1 MPLIKEHKKPPSV
14 VDSDRGCYSRSRG
27 KSRKKNTCIIPRP
40 GGKEKEKMEFEI
52 LNKAHRII
60 AVKSEHLPGCLF
72 CYLPDLDVIVLDA
85 AARSKDEFA
94 ELMETYLE
102 LPDQEKNETKAYAA
116 KNKTI
121 QEYFNILDQITRI
134 RRRLYKGRRRR

>member
-14 VDSDRGCYSRSRG
+14 IDSDRGRYSCSRG

-52 LNKAHRII
+52 LNEAHRII
-60 AVKSEHLPGCLF
+60 AVRPEFLPGCLF
-72 CYLPDLDVIVLDA
+72 CYLPSLDVIAVDA
-85 AARSKDEFA
+85 DAQSKDGLA
-94 ELMETYLE
+94 EPMEVYLE
-102 LPDQEKNETKAYAA
+102 LPDQAKNETKAYAA

-121 QEYFNILDQITRI
+121 QEYLSILDQIVRM
-134 RRRLYKGRRRR
+134 RRRLYKSRRRR

>member
-14 VDSDRGCYSRSRG
+14 IDSDRGRYSCSRG

-52 LNKAHRII
+52 LNEAHRII
-60 AVKSEHLPGCLF
+60 AVKPEFLPGCLF
-72 CYLPDLDVIVLDA
+72 CYIPVLDVIVLDA
-85 AARSKDEFA
+85 AARSKDGLA
-94 ELMETYLE
+94 ELMEVYLE
-102 LPDQEKNETKAYAA
+102 LPDQAKKETKAYAA

-121 QEYFNILDQITRI
+121 QEYLSILDQIARM
-134 RRRLYKGRRRR
+134 RRRLYKSRWRR